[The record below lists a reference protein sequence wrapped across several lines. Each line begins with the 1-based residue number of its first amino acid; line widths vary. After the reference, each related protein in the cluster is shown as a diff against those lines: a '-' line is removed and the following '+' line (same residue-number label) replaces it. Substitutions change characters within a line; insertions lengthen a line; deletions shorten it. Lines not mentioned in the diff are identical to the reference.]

1 MSSTLS
7 PELMSMAQAFDLT
20 ADELS
25 EAARKAAASC
35 HRMAANW
42 QKFNTPDFVI
52 QRQMRAISK
61 RHRITM
67 PNKAGLQE
75 TINRLTDP
83 SWWKR
88 AMRKRFQVVEYAAI
102 QSGKVH
108 ASAGKYVSDKTM
120 ARAIRNKRRISELL
134 ESLVAVNQTT
144 GEMRTMSE
152 LAENS
157 LSNPANQRKAFMAR
171 IKGIEQFA
179 KLQGQEALF
188 LTVTCPSRMHARSYA
203 GELNPRHDG
212 TNPRHAQAH
221 LSGVWRKAKRKID
234 HCGVKVC
241 GVRIVEP
248 HHDACPHWH
257 VLMFVAP
264 EQSTLVIETIR
275 AYALADSPD
284 EPGAN
289 ERRFTVERID
299 PARGSAVGYVA
310 KYVAKNI
317 DGVGVELDEEAGG
330 TGKDSA
336 PRVVAWARTWNVRQF
351 QFFGTP
357 PITPTRELYRVKEV
371 TAPSQGLQEAHKATK
386 ANDYGQ
392 WLHAC
397 NAYQL
402 DFKTIS
408 TERTSSRYPGELVQ
422 RLVGLKATAC
432 DLHLPMELTTRVD
445 EWRIE
450 SKQAEAASGDFLP
463 PWTRFNNCAP
473 IDFIEHS
480 GEFVHGECHE
490 IDSKGIDAGKTEK
503 VPRAG
508 HRYQARG
515 GSIGDR
521 TPRSIATCGKTARNT
536 QGPWNNPTD
545 NRSLT

>member
-1 MSSTLS
+1 MSANHSQ
-7 PELMSMAQAFDLT
+7 ELAAMAQEFDLT
-20 ADELS
+20 ADELANVANRA
-25 EAARKAAASC
+25 AARC
-35 HRMAANW
+35 HRMADNW
-42 QKFNTPDFVI
+42 QKFDTPDAVI

-61 RHRITM
+61 RHHITM

-88 AMRKRFQVVEYAAI
+88 ALRKRYRVVEYGAI
-102 QSGKVH
+102 QTGTVH

-120 ARAIRNKRRISELL
+120 ARAIRHRRRITELL

-144 GEMRTMSE
+144 GEMRSMSE

-171 IKGIEQFA
+171 IKGIEQFE
-179 KLQGQEALF
+179 KSQGREALF
-188 LTVTCPSRMHARSYA
+188 LTITCPSRMHARSYA

-221 LSGVWRKAKRKID
+221 LSDVWRKAKRKLD
-234 HCGVKVC
+234 HHGVKVS

-264 EQSTLVIETIR
+264 EHSTFVIETMR

-284 EPGAN
+284 EAGAA

-299 PARGSAVGYVA
+299 PAKGSAVGYVA
-310 KYVAKNI
+310 KYVSKNI
-317 DGVGVELDEEAGG
+317 DGEGVGVDSETSA
-330 TGKDSA
+330 TGKDAA
-336 PRVVAWARTWNVRQF
+336 PRVVAWARTWGVRQF

-357 PITPTRELYRVKEV
+357 PITPTRELYRVERV
-371 TAPSQGLQEAHKATK
+371 TAPSEGLKEAHKATK

-397 NAYQL
+397 NDFTL
-402 DFKTIS
+402 GFKTIS
-408 TERTSSRYPGELVQ
+408 IDRQSSRYPGELVQ
-422 RLVGLKATAC
+422 RPVGLTVTAC
-432 DLHLPMELTTRVD
+432 DLGLPAQLTTRVD

-450 SKQAEAASGDFLP
+450 SKQVEAASGAFSP

-473 IDFIEHS
+473 VDFIEFS
-480 GEFVHGECHE
+480 ETSTLFEFQEGNDVGGVAER
-490 IDSKGIDAGKTEK
+490 K

-508 HRYQARG
+508 HRYQTRG

-521 TPRSIATCGKTARNT
+521 TPRSIPACGETARTGNAMKREI
-536 QGPWNNPTD
+536 QIRGQ
-545 NRSLT
+545 S

>member
-1 MSSTLS
+1 
-7 PELMSMAQAFDLT
+7 MAQDFDLS

-25 EAARKAAASC
+25 EVARKVAASC
-35 HRMAANW
+35 HRMADNW
-42 QKFNTPDFVI
+42 QKFNTADVVI

-61 RHRITM
+61 RHHIAM

-88 AMRKRFQVVEYAAI
+88 ALRKRFQVVEYAAI
-102 QSGKVH
+102 QSGAVH
-108 ASAGKYVSDKTM
+108 ASAGKYVSDRTM

-144 GEMRTMSE
+144 GEMRSMRE

-179 KLQGQEALF
+179 KSQGQEALF
-188 LTVTCPSRMHARSYA
+188 LTITCSSRMHPRSYA

-212 TNPRHAQAH
+212 TNPRQAQAH
-221 LSGVWRKAKRKID
+221 LSSVWRKAKRKLD
-234 HCGVKVC
+234 HNGVKVS

-257 VLMFVAP
+257 VLMFLAP
-264 EQSTLVIETIR
+264 EHSSFVIETIR

-284 EPGAN
+284 EAGAA

-310 KYVAKNI
+310 KYVSKNI
-317 DGVGVELDEEAGG
+317 DGEGIDMDEETGA
-330 TGKDSA
+330 TGKDAA

-357 PITPTRELYRVKEV
+357 PITPTRELYRVERV
-371 TAPSQGLQEAHKATK
+371 TAVSRGLQDAHKATK

-392 WLHAC
+392 WLHVC
-397 NAYQL
+397 DTFQL
-402 DFKTIS
+402 GFKAICKVRKS
-408 TERTSSRYPGELVQ
+408 ARYPGETVQ
-422 RLVGLKATAC
+422 RLVGLTATAC
-432 DLHLPMELTTRVD
+432 DLYVPMELTTRAD

-450 SKQAEAASGDFLP
+450 SKQAQATRGEVLP

-473 IDFIEHS
+473 IDFI
-480 GEFVHGECHE
+480 GFF
-490 IDSKGIDAGKTEK
+490 DSTMTSTAMESVDAFDQVQKPQPHDGS
-503 VPRAG
+503 RAG
-508 HRYQARG
+508 FAKNRHSRHSKIPISGMQTHPNLKP
-515 GSIGDR
+515 IGAQHDLR
-521 TPRSIATCGKTARNT
+521 A
-536 QGPWNNPTD
+536 
-545 NRSLT
+545 